1 MRRYWLYFALG
12 SLIVLT
18 ATGTLN
24 WYVDG
29 FGYFGRSPLGIYRE
43 HYSREWVAATI
54 SKYPHDAVILG
65 NSKTIQIPSRKIRT
79 CRVYNASFHGG
90 RPEEF
95 KHFIEHS
102 LPHDTFLLLGLDL
115 FIFNEE
121 PLRNPSFGL
130 ITFDNL
136 VAYVFSLGATQYTFN
151 IIKQWRVDKPLMPSG
166 ALLGSGGKSTDQ
178 LVKDNARLIGYDYE
192 GFHRIVSK
200 TMFKN
205 FRLSEARFEILREI
219 KQMLERRG
227 QRYAVFLNPV
237 SPGGL
242 AFFKRKGLLEA
253 SFEFRKRVRE
263 IFPDTIDLTD
273 GAYSRKEF
281 FYKRD
286 SLHYLPHIG
295 ATFIDEIL
303 VQRGCVKGRPS

>member
-12 SLIVLT
+12 SLIVL
-18 ATGTLN
+18 AANGTLN
-24 WYVDG
+24 WYVDA
-29 FGYFGRSPLGIYRE
+29 FGYFGRSPLGIYGDG
-43 HYSREWVAATI
+43 YAREWVASTI
-54 SKYPHDAVILG
+54 SKQPYDAAIMG
-65 NSKTIQIPSRKIRT
+65 TSKTIQIPAQKIQSCRT
-79 CRVYNASFHGG
+79 FNASFNGG

-102 LPHDTFLLLGLDL
+102 LPREMFLLLGLDL

-136 VAYVFSLGATQYTFN
+136 VSYVFSLGATQYTLN
-151 IIKQWRVDKPLMPSG
+151 TIDHWSDGKPGGS
-166 ALLGSGGKSTDQ
+166 LLVGGGRSTEQ
-178 LVKDNARLIGYDYE
+178 AVKDNARYPAYDYE
-192 GFHRIVSK
+192 RVHKIVAIS
-200 TMFKN
+200 MFKN

-219 KQMLERRG
+219 RQMLERRG

-242 AFFKRKGLLEA
+242 AFFKSQGLLEA

-281 FYKRD
+281 FYKTD

-295 ATFIDEIL
+295 AKFIDEIL
-303 VQRGCVKGRPS
+303 EQRGCVKGRPS